1 MIVST
6 PISVVQSGTQESIL
20 KVASYMKRVKIMK
33 ALIDADIFQW
43 ELGSLTDDE
52 YKPVGWPIV
61 QNMVQAKIDRIMEA
75 TGASEYQLYVTS
87 EDKSNFRFDVATI
100 QPYKGNRS
108 GSEKPHW
115 YTQIRNLLV
124 DQRGAIECFGQ
135 EADDAMSIAQWE
147 DYRDMLAFNE
157 KAMEEV
163 EPVLNVREN
172 LRTVICSRDKDLN
185 MVPGY
190 HYTWSAGGQKER
202 PMWFQTELGGLQCF
216 YKQCLTGDST
226 DHILGLFGVGKSS
239 TLLKKIDELEDELSM
254 YEFVL
259 EQYQKRFGSYAEQ
272 FLIENARL
280 LWMRSKEHEL
290 WLPPKKV
297 K

>member
-1 MIVST
+1 
-6 PISVVQSGTQESIL
+6 
-20 KVASYMKRVKIMK
+20 MK

-75 TGASEYQLYVTS
+75 TGADEYQLYVTS

-124 DQRGAIECFGQ
+124 DQRSAIECFGQ
-135 EADDAMSIAQWE
+135 EADDAMSIAQWK
-147 DYRDMLAFNE
+147 DYRALHQI
-157 KAMEEV
+157 
-163 EPVLNVREN
+163 N
-172 LRTVICSRDKDLN
+172 LCSTVICSRDKDLN

-190 HYTWSAGGQKER
+190 HYTWSAGGQKEK
-202 PMWFQTELGGLQCF
+202 PMWFQTEIGGLQCF

-280 LWMRSKEHEL
+280 LWMRKEEDEL
-290 WLPPKKV
+290 WTPPTNQSH
-297 K
+297 